1 MEFDRDLVEWEPR
14 DAANPHN
21 WSTRKKL
28 FISLV
33 LNTLPFVVNV
43 SAGVLSGS
51 STQLAEDFHVPRTTV
66 VLIVTMF
73 LLVWNRKPNDYDLG
87 KANGVVQLIG
97 VCSRS
102 FDVWTSF

>member
-1 MEFDRDLVEWEPR
+1 MDFDRDLVEWEPR

-21 WSTRKKL
+21 WSTRRKL

-51 STQLAEDFHVPRTTV
+51 STQLSEDFNVPRTTV

-73 LLVWNRKPNDYDLG
+73 LLVWYHNYYYNELRE
-87 KANGVVQLIG
+87 ANVM
-97 VCSRS
+97 SA
-102 FDVWTSF
+102 W

>member
-1 MEFDRDLVEWEPR
+1 MDFDRDLVEWEPR

-21 WSTRKKL
+21 WSIRKKL

-73 LLVWNRKPNDYDLG
+73 LLVWNPRSYHNGLG
-87 KANGVVQLIG
+87 KANVL
-97 VCSRS
+97 SN
-102 FDVWTSF
+102 

>member
-1 MEFDRDLVEWEPR
+1 MDFDRDLVEWEPR

-21 WSTRKKL
+21 WSTKKKL

-51 STQLAEDFHVPRTTV
+51 STQLSEDFHVPRTTV

-73 LLVWNRKPNDYDLG
+73 LLVWDQNPNHYEVA
-87 KANGVVQLIG
+87 KANV
-97 VCSRS
+97 SS
-102 FDVWTSF
+102 D

>member
-21 WSTRKKL
+21 WSTRRKL

-51 STQLAEDFHVPRTTV
+51 STQLSEDFHVPRTTV

-73 LLVWNRKPNDYDLG
+73 LLVWNLNSIHYELMR
-87 KANGVVQLIG
+87 ANVL
-97 VCSRS
+97 SN
-102 FDVWTSF
+102 

>member
-21 WSTRKKL
+21 WSTRRKL

-51 STQLAEDFHVPRTTV
+51 STQLSEEFNIPRTTV

-73 LLVWNRKPNDYDLG
+73 LLVIMRS
-87 KANGVVQLIG
+87 QLQLY
-97 VCSRS
+97 
-102 FDVWTSF
+102 